1 MEQFR
6 EEFDGQNFQIDEKQL
21 EELKKQME
29 EWKKNFK
36 PEDFKIDPKQMDEF
50 RREMNKLQRQMEEF
64 RAHGFG
70 SYV

>member
-1 MEQFR
+1 
-6 EEFDGQNFQIDEKQL
+6 
-21 EELKKQME
+21 ME